1 MQVFCR
7 YIEAL
12 LFLRMSHVPGDKS
25 ASLLAEY
32 DERRK
37 ANTDSSPLEKQIMG
51 TADKPTNPSSSA
63 THASTL
69 PEVMYSLGS
78 LADLYEMGFVLGM
91 KMDADE
97 LRQHILTHMRRSIQA
112 AGACLLLY
120 HAAQQ
125 HFIPVSSQGEK
136 LPCGQLSTSLNGH
149 EIEQLSLRC
158 PGATLDTREINHQ
171 TILLVTLNYHKTLIG
186 LVALSLVDKNT
197 LLDSRGLLL
206 TYMGNVAGQILYT
219 RQQWDD
225 ERQAA
230 IEHERL
236 RIARDLHD
244 SVVQQITFTFY
255 KLELIQRLLEQQ
267 KIQES
272 NQEIIRARAILEESL
287 QELRASIHALPPP
300 LLEEQGIQD
309 AIAQLLNQYA
319 TNDPDTSIH
328 QNITVSQPIP
338 ERLEVPILR
347 LLQEALAN
355 IRKHAQASAIQV
367 HMYTQGNLLIITI
380 QDNGKGI
387 STQPPHIA
395 EIEPEQKRIDHP
407 DRPEEQDITSA
418 HIGLK
423 TMRTRVQEAG
433 GNWELQSQP
442 GKGTS
447 IKVYFPLSG
456 PIIALTPRELEI
468 LPLIAEGL
476 TNREIAKKLAI
487 SRDTVKTHVH
497 HMMQKLQVKK
507 RAQIALV
514 AATQGWI

>member
-1 MQVFCR
+1 
-7 YIEAL
+7 
-12 LFLRMSHVPGDKS
+12 
-25 ASLLAEY
+25 
-32 DERRK
+32 
-37 ANTDSSPLEKQIMG
+37 MG
-51 TADKPTNPSSSA
+51 TADKPTNPSSPA

-78 LADLYEMGFVLGM
+78 LTDLYEMGFVLGM
-91 KMDADE
+91 KMDSDE

-112 AGACLLLY
+112 TGACLLLY

-136 LPCGQLSTSLNGH
+136 LPCGQLSTSLNGQ
-149 EIEQLSLRC
+149 EIERLSLRG

-309 AIAQLLNQYA
+309 AIAQLLDQYA
-319 TNDPDTSIH
+319 MDDPGTSIQ
-328 QNITVSQPIP
+328 QNITVLQPIP
-338 ERLEVPILR
+338 EQLEVPILR

-355 IRKHAQASAIQV
+355 IRKHAHASIIQV
-367 HMYTQGNLLIITI
+367 QMHTQGNLLFITI

-387 STQPPHIA
+387 STQQPHVA
-395 EIEPEQKRIDHP
+395 EMAPEQ
-407 DRPEEQDITSA
+407 ESTSA
-418 HIGLK
+418 QMGLK

-433 GNWELQSQP
+433 GSWKLHSQP

-447 IKVYFPLSG
+447 IKVYFPLAG
-456 PIIALTPRELEI
+456 PIAALTPREQEI

-487 SRDTVKTHVH
+487 SRETVKTHVH
-497 HMMQKLQVKK
+497 HMMQKLQVKE
-507 RAQIALV
+507 RTQIALV